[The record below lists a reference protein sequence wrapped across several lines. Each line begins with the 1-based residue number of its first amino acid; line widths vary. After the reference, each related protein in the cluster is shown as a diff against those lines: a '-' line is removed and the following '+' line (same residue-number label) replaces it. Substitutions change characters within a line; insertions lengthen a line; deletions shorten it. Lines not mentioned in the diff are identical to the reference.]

1 LTGRLYQYLLH
12 DNEIQERA
20 AMHDTVIRGGTIL
33 DGTGNDRFVGDVAI
47 DGDRIAQVGGKAGPA
62 KRDINADGLLVTPG
76 WVDVHTHYDGQATW
90 DSELAPSSW
99 HGVTTIL
106 FGNCGVGFAPVR
118 REHHASLIGLME
130 AVEEIPG
137 ITLSEGLSWDW
148 ESFPQYLDAL
158 ARMPRAIDVAAQV
171 PHHPLRVYVMGER
184 AINREKATADDIGAM
199 RSLTREAL
207 KAGAFGFTTSRTN
220 SHKTPT
226 GEMVPGRFSEVEEL
240 LGIGSAFRGLSH
252 GAFGVNSDFDIESEE
267 LAWMTRLSQ
276 DTGRPVWFLLTDR
289 PTDPVRWQRLMEGVR
304 SARALGGH
312 VTAQVAG
319 RPVGVMLGVDTALN
333 PFSIRPSYQELLKLP
348 AKERLARLQDPA
360 VRATILNDRPSDELV
375 RRLSQFRMQI
385 TTRWDRM
392 FVMGDPP
399 DYEPEASSSIAAM
412 AKRSNHS
419 PDEVAYDYLAGG
431 LDKFLFFPIVGY
443 NEDNHDIIR
452 TMLTSPETVLGL
464 SDGGAHCSSISD
476 ASLPSWM
483 LAHWGRDRKR
493 GPGLPLELIV
503 KRQTSETADFFGFGD
518 RGRLAVGKK
527 ADVNVIDF
535 ERLRLHVPEIR
546 YDLPAGGRRL
556 VQRVDGY
563 VATFVAGCPVFEHGV
578 YTGATPGR
586 LVRAG

>member
-1 LTGRLYQYLLH
+1 
-12 DNEIQERA
+12 
-20 AMHDTVIRGGTIL
+20 MHDTVIRDGTIV
-33 DGTGNDRFVGDVAI
+33 DGTGNPAFTGDVAI
-47 DGDRIAQVGGKAGPA
+47 DGDRISKVGGKAGPA
-62 KRDINADGLLVTPG
+62 KRDIDADGKLVTPG

-90 DSELAPSSW
+90 DKELAPSSW

-118 REHHASLIGLME
+118 REHHDSLIGLME

-137 ITLSEGLSWDW
+137 ITLSEGLKWDW

-158 ARMPRAIDVAAQV
+158 DRMPRSIDVAAQV
-171 PHHPLRVYVMGER
+171 PHHPLRVYVMGDR
-184 AINREKATADDIGAM
+184 AINREKATAEDIDAM
-199 RSLTREAL
+199 RRMTREAL
-207 KAGAFGFTTSRTN
+207 EAGAFGFTTSRTN

-226 GEMVPGRFSEVEEL
+226 GEMVPGRYSEVQEL
-240 LGIGSAFRGLSH
+240 LGIGSALKGLKH
-252 GAFGVNSDFDIESEE
+252 GAFGVNSDFDIETEE
-267 LAWMTRLSQ
+267 LAWMTQLGQ

-304 SARALGGH
+304 TARAQGAF

-348 AKERLARLQDPA
+348 PAERLKRLQDPA
-360 VRATILNDRPSDELV
+360 VRATILADRPSDELV
-375 RRLSQFRMQI
+375 SRLSQFRMRI
-385 TTRWDRM
+385 TTSWDRM

-399 DYEPEASSSIAAM
+399 DYEPEASKSIAAM
-412 AKRSNHS
+412 AQRTNHT

-443 NEDNHDIIR
+443 NQDNHDIIR

-483 LAHWGRDRKR
+483 LTHWGRDRKR

-518 RGRLAVGKK
+518 RGRLAAGLK

-563 VATFVAGCPVFEHGV
+563 IATLVAGVPVFEHGE
-578 YTGATPGR
+578 YTGATPGK
-586 LVRAG
+586 LVRAA